1 MNPIHINPKNKGK
14 LHSDL
19 GIKQGEKIPH
29 SMLVSALGK
38 TSSPAV
44 KKRINFALSA
54 AKWGR

>member
-1 MNPIHINPKNKGK
+1 MNPIHIKKSHIGK

-29 SMLVSALGK
+29 STLVSALGK
-38 TSSPAV
+38 TSSPAI

>member
-1 MNPIHINPKNKGK
+1 MNPIHIKKSHVGLLHKN
-14 LHSDL
+14 L

-44 KKRINFALSA
+44 KKRINFALNA

>member
-1 MNPIHINPKNKGK
+1 MNPIHINPKNKGL
-14 LHSDL
+14 LHKNL

-29 SMLVSALGK
+29 STLVSALGK

-44 KKRINFALSA
+44 KKRINFALNA

>member
-1 MNPIHINPKNKGK
+1 MNPIHIKKSHVGK

-19 GIKQGEKIPH
+19 GIPKNQKIPH
-29 SMLVSALGK
+29 STLVSALGK

-44 KKRINFALSA
+44 KKRLNFALQA